1 MHNREESRGIQKT
14 NLLTVLLM
22 TGSFMV
28 IEVVAGLLTGTP
40 AFPADAGHMLTD
52 VAKLGT

>member
-1 MHNREESRGIQKT
+1 VHNREESRGIQKT